1 MDRALA
7 IRFQRGTLAAARWLE
22 SRGICFEMA
31 VLALVG
37 FRRALSYGVDL
48 GESAWLAE
56 RRARR
61 RL

>member
-7 IRFQRGTLAAARWLE
+7 IRTLRGAIAAARWLE
-22 SRGICFEMA
+22 SRGIGFDLA

-37 FRRALSYGVDL
+37 FRKALQYGVDL
-48 GESAWLAE
+48 GESAWIVE
-56 RRARR
+56 RRRWR